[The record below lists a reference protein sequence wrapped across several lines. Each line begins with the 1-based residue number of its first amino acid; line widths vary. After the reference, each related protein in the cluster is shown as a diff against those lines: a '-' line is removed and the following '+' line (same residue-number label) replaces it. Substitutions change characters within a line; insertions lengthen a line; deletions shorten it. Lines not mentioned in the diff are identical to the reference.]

1 MMDRRHYVLRGGVEG
16 RERLRIIGRVLR
28 PTTQSLF
35 EHVGLR
41 PGMACLD
48 AGCGGGD
55 VAFELARLVGRDGTV
70 IGMDIDAAKI
80 QLAAHEAE
88 QQQLGN
94 VEFQHRNIFE
104 CDMAP
109 EFDLVY
115 ARFLLT
121 HLGDPAEALERML
134 RALRPGGVVI
144 IEDIDFAGHFCHP
157 HSMAFSRHVELYTQV
172 VQRRGGDPYI
182 GPRVPE
188 LLLDTGFERVQ
199 MRVVQ
204 PAGLDGEVKLV
215 VPLTMENIMDA
226 VLAEG
231 LASRSEGDQVI
242 AELYAFAHNPRT
254 ILSMPRIVQAWGY
267 RPLV

>member
-1 MMDRRHYVLRGGVEG
+1 MPLSTHYAIARHMTTARYHTWRDMMDRRHYVIRGGVEG

-48 AGCGGGD
+48 VGCGGGD
-55 VAFELARLVGRDGTV
+55 VAFELARLIGRDGTV
-70 IGMDIDAAKI
+70 IGMDIDATKI
-80 QLAAHEAE
+80 QLAACEAE

-121 HLGDPAEALERML
+121 HL
-134 RALRPGGVVI
+134 
-144 IEDIDFAGHFCHP
+144 
-157 HSMAFSRHVELYTQV
+157 
-172 VQRRGGDPYI
+172 
-182 GPRVPE
+182 
-188 LLLDTGFERVQ
+188 
-199 MRVVQ
+199 
-204 PAGLDGEVKLV
+204 
-215 VPLTMENIMDA
+215 
-226 VLAEG
+226 
-231 LASRSEGDQVI
+231 
-242 AELYAFAHNPRT
+242 
-254 ILSMPRIVQAWGY
+254 
-267 RPLV
+267 

>member
-1 MMDRRHYVLRGGVEG
+1 VDRQHYVIRGGVEG
-16 RERLRIIGRVLR
+16 RERLRIMGRVLR

-35 EHVGLR
+35 ERVGLR
-41 PGMACLD
+41 PGMACMD
-48 AGCGGGD
+48 IGCGGGD

-70 IGMDIDAAKI
+70 LGMDIDATKI
-80 QLAAHEAE
+80 ELAAREAE
-88 QQQLGN
+88 EQQLGN
-94 VEFQHRNIFE
+94 VEFQHGNIFE
-104 CDMAP
+104 NDKAP

-121 HLGDPAEALERML
+121 HLGDPAEALARMVQ
-134 RALRPGGVVI
+134 ALRPGGVVI
-144 IEDIDFAGHFCHP
+144 VEDIDFTGHFCHP
-157 HSMAFSRHVELYTQV
+157 HSMAFSRYVELYTQV

-199 MRVVQ
+199 MHVVQ

-231 LASRSEGDQVI
+231 LASKDEGHRVI
-242 AELYAFAHNPRT
+242 EELYTFAHNPCT
-254 ILSMPRIVQAWGY
+254 ILSLPRIVQAWGY